1 MQQFPVS
8 HFQTGSIVFKRVSI
22 THTMYSEQCVF
33 CRDVIRDHNAS
44 IIYENNNIM
53 AFMDIAPVEP
63 GHVLV
68 VPKEHYVNILDIDE
82 WSYLEVHRIAKKLT
96 PAIIRAVDAEAVNIG
111 QNNGACANQRVF
123 HYHLHII
130 PRFCDRRLDWSRR
143 TVGESELTEVAKKIK
158 EQIRN
163 HEGTVPALK

>member
-1 MQQFPVS
+1 M
-8 HFQTGSIVFKRVSI
+8 
-22 THTMYSEQCVF
+22 F
-33 CRDVIRDHNAS
+33 CRDVIRDRKAS
-44 IIYENNNIM
+44 IIYENNNVV

-68 VPKEHYVNILDIDE
+68 VPREHYVNILDIDE
-82 WSYLEVHRIAKKLT
+82 WSYLEVHRVAKQLS
-96 PAIIRAVDAEAVNIG
+96 PAIIRAVGGEAVNIG

-143 TVGESELTEVAKKIK
+143 IVRENELDEVAEKIRA
-158 EQIRN
+158 EIQNRDGAIP
-163 HEGTVPALK
+163 ELK

>member
-1 MQQFPVS
+1 M
-8 HFQTGSIVFKRVSI
+8 
-22 THTMYSEQCVF
+22 F
-33 CRDVIRDHNAS
+33 CRDVIRDRKAS
-44 IIYENNNIM
+44 IIYENSNVL

-82 WSYLEVHRIAKKLT
+82 WSYLEVHRVAKQLS
-96 PAIIRAVDAEAVNIG
+96 PAIIRAVGGEAVNIG

-143 TVGESELTEVAKKIK
+143 NVLEKELDEVAEKIK
-158 EQIRN
+158 AEIQN
-163 HEGTVPALK
+163 HDGETPVLK

>member
-1 MQQFPVS
+1 M
-8 HFQTGSIVFKRVSI
+8 
-22 THTMYSEQCVF
+22 F
-33 CRDVIRDHNAS
+33 CRDVIRDRKAS
-44 IIYENNNIM
+44 IIYENSNVL

-82 WSYLEVHRIAKKLT
+82 WSYLEVHRVAKQLS
-96 PAIIRAVDAEAVNIG
+96 PAIIRAVGGEAVNIG

-143 TVGESELTEVAKKIK
+143 NVRDKELDEVAEKIRA
-158 EQIRN
+158 EIQN
-163 HEGTVPALK
+163 HDGEMPELK

>member
-1 MQQFPVS
+1 
-8 HFQTGSIVFKRVSI
+8 
-22 THTMYSEQCVF
+22 MYSEQCVF
-33 CRDVIRDHNAS
+33 CRDVIRDRKAS
-44 IIYENNNIM
+44 IIYENNNVL

-68 VPKEHYVNILDIDE
+68 VPREHYVNILDIDE
-82 WSYLEVHRIAKKLT
+82 WSYLEVHRVAKQLS
-96 PAIIRAVDAEAVNIG
+96 PAIIRAVGGEAVNIG

-143 TVGESELTEVAKKIK
+143 IVRENELDEVAEKIRA
-158 EQIRN
+158 EIQNRDGEIP
-163 HEGTVPALK
+163 ELK

>member
-1 MQQFPVS
+1 
-8 HFQTGSIVFKRVSI
+8 
-22 THTMYSEQCVF
+22 MYSEQCVF
-33 CRDVIRDHNAS
+33 CRDVIRDRKAS
-44 IIYENNNIM
+44 IIYENNNVL

-68 VPKEHYVNILDIDE
+68 VPREHYVNILDIDE
-82 WSYLEVHRIAKKLT
+82 WSYLEVHRVAKQLS
-96 PAIIRAVDAEAVNIG
+96 PAIIRAVGGEAVNIG

-143 TVGESELTEVAKKIK
+143 IVRENELDEVAEKIRA
-158 EQIRN
+158 EIQN
-163 HEGTVPALK
+163 HDGEMPELK

>member
-1 MQQFPVS
+1 
-8 HFQTGSIVFKRVSI
+8 
-22 THTMYSEQCVF
+22 MYSEQCVF
-33 CRDVIRDHNAS
+33 CRDVIRDRKAS
-44 IIYENNNIM
+44 IIYENSNVL

-82 WSYLEVHRIAKKLT
+82 WSYLEVHRVAKQLS
-96 PAIIRAVDAEAVNIG
+96 PAIIRAVGGEAVNIG

-143 TVGESELTEVAKKIK
+143 NVRDKELDEVAEKIRA
-158 EQIRN
+158 EIQN
-163 HEGTVPALK
+163 HDGEMPELK

>member
-1 MQQFPVS
+1 
-8 HFQTGSIVFKRVSI
+8 
-22 THTMYSEQCVF
+22 MYSEQCVF
-33 CRDVIRDHNAS
+33 CRDVIRDRKAS
-44 IIYENNNIM
+44 IIYENNNVV

-68 VPKEHYVNILDIDE
+68 VPREHYVNILDIDE
-82 WSYLEVHRIAKKLT
+82 WSYLEVHRVAKQLS
-96 PAIIRAVDAEAVNIG
+96 PAIIRAVGGEAVNIG

-143 TVGESELTEVAKKIK
+143 IVRENELDEVAEKIRA
-158 EQIRN
+158 EIQNRDGAIP
-163 HEGTVPALK
+163 ELK

>member
-1 MQQFPVS
+1 M
-8 HFQTGSIVFKRVSI
+8 
-22 THTMYSEQCVF
+22 F
-33 CRDVIRDHNAS
+33 CRDVIRDRKAS
-44 IIYENNNIM
+44 IIYENNNVL

-68 VPKEHYVNILDIDE
+68 VPREHYVNILDIDE
-82 WSYLEVHRIAKKLT
+82 WSYLEVHRVAKQLS
-96 PAIIRAVDAEAVNIG
+96 PAIIRAVGGEAVNIG

-143 TVGESELTEVAKKIK
+143 IVRENELDEVAEKIRA
-158 EQIRN
+158 EIQNRDGAIP
-163 HEGTVPALK
+163 ELK

>member
-1 MQQFPVS
+1 
-8 HFQTGSIVFKRVSI
+8 
-22 THTMYSEQCVF
+22 MYSEQCVF
-33 CRDVIRDHNAS
+33 CRDVIRDRKAS
-44 IIYENNNIM
+44 IIYENNNVL

-68 VPKEHYVNILDIDE
+68 VPREHYVNILDIDE
-82 WSYLEVHRIAKKLT
+82 WSYLEVHRVAKQLS
-96 PAIIRAVDAEAVNIG
+96 PAIIRAVGGEAVNIG

-143 TVGESELTEVAKKIK
+143 IVRENELDEVAEKIRA
-158 EQIRN
+158 EIQNRDGAIP
-163 HEGTVPALK
+163 ELK